1 MLAAGKLMLPILAV
15 LTMLLIPSL
24 SRAEVAVT
32 LPPLGGLI
40 RMLDPQAVI
49 TVLLP
54 STADP
59 HHFQMPPKATESLRK
74 ATLFVRASRDDGGWS
89 GLETA
94 GNILDLWPRTSHA
107 WTSPALVRASLP
119 RLAAALEKIYP
130 SHSVSIRARLNQ
142 AIAETKRIQ
151 AAWIAALAP
160 YRKDGVIMQHPSWQP
175 MCEQAGVPVRVV
187 LETDRHGQEFGPRDL
202 DRALQVIDDHPAV
215 LLIFEQRHDNRGLD
229 WIVAHSRHPLR
240 RVMLDALGTDTM
252 RWDQLMQENLKRL
265 HP

>member
-1 MLAAGKLMLPILAV
+1 MLMP
-15 LTMLLIPSL
+15 TL

-40 RMLDPQAVI
+40 RMLDPQAEI

-54 STADP
+54 PTADP
-59 HHFQMPPKATESLRK
+59 HHFQMPPKTTETLQK
-74 ATLFVRASRDDGGWS
+74 ATLLVRASRDDAGWS
-89 GLETA
+89 GLETV
-94 GNILDLWPRTSHA
+94 GNTLDLWPHTSHA

-119 RLAAALEKIYP
+119 RLAAALERAYP
-130 SHSVSIRARLNQ
+130 SQAASIRAHLPQ
-142 AIAETKRIQ
+142 AIAETRHIQ
-151 AAWIAALAP
+151 AAWVAALAP

-202 DRALQVIDDHPAV
+202 DHALQVIDAHPSV

-240 RVMLDALGTDTM
+240 QVTLDALGTDTM
-252 RWDQLMQENLKRL
+252 RWDQLMQDNLKRL
-265 HP
+265 QP